1 MTKNTS
7 IAVAIGFSDVVFATR
22 TISNNAGHSLEIF
35 TVLLLIYLVM
45 ALFIS
50 AVMNGLNWY
59 VQRSGI

>member
-1 MTKNTS
+1 
-7 IAVAIGFSDVVFATR
+7 VAIGFSDVVFATR

-35 TVLLLIYLVM
+35 TVLLIIYLVM

-50 AVMNGLNWY
+50 SVMNGLNWY